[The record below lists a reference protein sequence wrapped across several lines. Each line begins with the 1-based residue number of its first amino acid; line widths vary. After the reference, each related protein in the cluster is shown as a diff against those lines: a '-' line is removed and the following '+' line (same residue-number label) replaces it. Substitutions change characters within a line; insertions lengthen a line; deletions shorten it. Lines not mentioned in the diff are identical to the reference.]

1 MGSECADGGNET
13 SNLGA
18 AAAHQHVTR
27 MAIRQQA
34 LLFMRF
40 MLTIQSNPRRKPEN
54 VPSVTGFIM
63 IVMGGIAR
71 SVIVL
76 IGALAA
82 TTLRAQSLEIYSEFQ
97 RVDPF
102 GNVVAIDRAERPR
115 EILSPAVPRNGYA
128 SFHVV
133 VSVPPKTNY
142 LLYVVTN
149 PLDACRVALYKEH
162 FVKAGDGW
170 IPDSLAELHRLP
182 DFGAMPDPD
191 EDIPGQNTRVY
202 LLDVWI
208 PPEAN
213 PGRFRLEAQLKVGYW
228 IVRPMEVRVI
238 PALVPNRSGI
248 REAGRAVTLP
258 RVEEGADAA
267 AAAVLNDYISGAFS
281 PMPLQ
286 PLTVRDIIRR
296 NAIQDMALAGSPR
309 ALERFWKGLPSRKTL
324 GAEWYL
330 RIRDLVYSEAQRAG
344 R

>member
-1 MGSECADGGNET
+1 
-13 SNLGA
+13 
-18 AAAHQHVTR
+18 
-27 MAIRQQA
+27 
-34 LLFMRF
+34 MR
-40 MLTIQSNPRRKPEN
+40 IG
-54 VPSVTGFIM
+54 VPILM
-63 IVMGGIAR
+63 
-71 SVIVL
+71 
-76 IGALAA
+76 GALAA
-82 TTLRAQSLEIYSEFQ
+82 TALRAQSLEIYSEFQ

-102 GNVVAIDRAERPR
+102 GNIAAIDRAEHPR

-162 FVKAGDGW
+162 FAKTGGGW
-170 IPDSLAELHRLP
+170 IPDTLSEVHRLP

-213 PGRFRLEAQLKVGYW
+213 PGRFRLEAQLKVGTW

-238 PALVPNRSGI
+238 PALVPDG
-248 REAGRAVTLP
+248 AGGQEPGRKVTLP
-258 RVEEGADAA
+258 QVEEGADAA
-267 AAAVLNDYISGAFS
+267 AAAVLKDYIAARGRGMPRPYIGGFS
-281 PMPLQ
+281 PTPVQ
-286 PLTVRDIIRR
+286 TLTVRDIIRR
-296 NAIQDMALAGSPR
+296 NAMQDMALAGSPE
-309 ALERFWKGLPSRKTL
+309 ALEKLRKSLPSRKTL

-330 RIRDLVYSEAQRAG
+330 RIRDLVYAEAQRVG
-344 R
+344 SGGSR

>member
-1 MGSECADGGNET
+1 
-13 SNLGA
+13 
-18 AAAHQHVTR
+18 
-27 MAIRQQA
+27 
-34 LLFMRF
+34 MR
-40 MLTIQSNPRRKPEN
+40 I
-54 VPSVTGFIM
+54 G
-63 IVMGGIAR
+63 
-71 SVIVL
+71 VL
-76 IGALAA
+76 ILITAA
-82 TTLRAQSLEIYSEFQ
+82 LRAQSLEIYSEFQ

-102 GNVVAIDRAERPR
+102 GSIVAVDRAEHPR
-115 EILSPAVPRNGYA
+115 EILSPAAARNGHA

-142 LLYVVTN
+142 LLYIVTN

-162 FVKAGDGW
+162 FVKTGDGW
-170 IPDSLAELHRLP
+170 IPDTLAEVQRLP

-208 PPEAN
+208 PPEAS

-238 PALVPNRSGI
+238 SALVPNRSGG
-248 REAGRAVTLP
+248 REPGRAATLP

-267 AAAVLNDYISGAFS
+267 ATAVLNDYISGAFN
-281 PMPLQ
+281 PTPAP

-296 NAIQDMALAGSPR
+296 NAIQDMALAGSPE
-309 ALERFWKGLPSRKTL
+309 ALEQLRKGLPSRKTL

-330 RIRDLVYSEAQRAG
+330 RIRDLVYSEAQRV

>member
-1 MGSECADGGNET
+1 M
-13 SNLGA
+13 
-18 AAAHQHVTR
+18 
-27 MAIRQQA
+27 
-34 LLFMRF
+34 
-40 MLTIQSNPRRKPEN
+40 
-54 VPSVTGFIM
+54 
-63 IVMGGIAR
+63 
-71 SVIVL
+71 
-76 IGALAA
+76 GALTA
-82 TTLRAQSLEIYSEFQ
+82 TALRAQSLEIYSEFQ

-102 GNVVAIDRAERPR
+102 GSIVAVDRAEHPR

-162 FVKAGDGW
+162 FVKTGGGW
-170 IPDSLAELHRLP
+170 IPDTLAEVHRLP

-208 PPEAN
+208 PPEAS

-238 PALVPNRSGI
+238 SALVPNRSGG
-248 REAGRAVTLP
+248 REPGRAATLP
-258 RVEEGADAA
+258 RVEESADAA
-267 AAAVLNDYISGAFS
+267 ATAVLGDYIAARGRGMPRPYIGALN
-281 PMPLQ
+281 PTPAE

-296 NAIQDMALAGSPR
+296 NAIQDMALAGSPQ
-309 ALERFWKGLPSRKTL
+309 ALEKLRKGLPSRKTL

>member
-1 MGSECADGGNET
+1 MLSVPAMR
-13 SNLGA
+13 LG
-18 AAAHQHVTR
+18 
-27 MAIRQQA
+27 
-34 LLFMRF
+34 
-40 MLTIQSNPRRKPEN
+40 
-54 VPSVTGFIM
+54 VPI
-63 IVMGGIAR
+63 
-71 SVIVL
+71 L

-102 GNVVAIDRAERPR
+102 GNIVAIDRAEHPR
-115 EILSPAVPRNGYA
+115 EILSPGVPRNGYA

-133 VSVPPKTNY
+133 VSVPRNTNY

-162 FVKAGDGW
+162 FAKTGGGW
-170 IPDSLAELHRLP
+170 IPDTLSEIHRLP

-191 EDIPGQNTRVY
+191 ENIPGQNTRVY

-208 PPEAN
+208 PPEAS

-238 PALVPNRSGI
+238 PASVPDKS
-248 REAGRAVTLP
+248 AGREPGRKVNLP
-258 RVEEGADAA
+258 RIEEGADAA
-267 AAAVLNDYISGAFS
+267 AAGVLDDYISGAFNAT
-281 PMPLQ
+281 PVQ
-286 PLTVRDIIRR
+286 PLTVRDVIRR
-296 NAIQDMALAGSPR
+296 NAMQDMSLAGSPE
-309 ALERFWKGLPSRKTL
+309 ALEKVRKGLPSRRTL